1 MQAGMMWF
9 DNDKQSSLAANVS
22 KAAAYYQKKY
32 GRSPNLCMVNPKM
45 LGGKEEVSDKIA
57 IRPYQPIVTGHL
69 WIGIDDTRVIKKKVG
84 V

>member
-9 DNDKQSSLAANVS
+9 DNDKETSLAAKVS
-22 KAAAYYQKKY
+22 KAAAYYRKKY

-45 LGGKEEVSDKIA
+45 IGEKGELDEKIT

-69 WIGIDDTRVIKKKVG
+69 WLGIDDSRVIKKKADE
-84 V
+84 